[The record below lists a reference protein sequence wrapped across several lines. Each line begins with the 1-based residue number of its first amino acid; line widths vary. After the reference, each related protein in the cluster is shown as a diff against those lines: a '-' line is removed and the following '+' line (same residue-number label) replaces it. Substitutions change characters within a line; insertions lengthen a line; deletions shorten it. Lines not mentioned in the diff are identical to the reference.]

1 MYIITLIILL
11 LLCLFCELWL
21 IESKLIAT
29 TKALEGY
36 DYTGLFL
43 DAWVQGRRFHALL
56 TSRSNNIFLEHLIA
70 KLIMLKTSIK

>member
-1 MYIITLIILL
+1 MLAHGNDSKILAFKNMYIITLIILL
-11 LLCLFCELWL
+11 LLRLFCELWL

-43 DAWVQGRRFHALL
+43 DA
-56 TSRSNNIFLEHLIA
+56 
-70 KLIMLKTSIK
+70 